1 MNDELRNNLSLK
13 RPERAIDKEEPWSDD
28 KLERKKVAQALTNL
42 VSRQSEP
49 LVVSLHGDWGTGK
62 TFLLKRWQH
71 DLGRNNNFKS
81 IYFNAWEDDFHGD
94 PLVAII
100 GQLSDALDDV
110 PYKTIIEKVKKSAKP
125 LLAQSALG
133 VIAKTTGINLHEALE
148 KIANGALTQY
158 SKQQES
164 KKELKEQ
171 LNNLSEKVKKETGN
185 PLVFIIDEL
194 DRCRP
199 TFAIELLERVKHIFD
214 IPDIVFVLGVNR
226 GELCKAIS
234 SVYGE
239 IDSDVYLRRFF
250 DMEFTIPESNAEV
263 FCLYLI
269 YEYKLQDYFDK
280 LTSKAKNKIHQHDCS
295 VFSTFFPKFCSYLG
309 LSLRDI
315 DYCIRS
321 ITFVGKTIKER
332 HSMQPTLVGILIIL
346 RLKNPILYRNFV
358 QEKSLAGAVMDYLD
372 EQTRKKGLHDQSI
385 NEYMTIIETH
395 LYTIKGSLYYGD
407 PGKSNSF
414 SQLELLLENKALT
427 HPEYLSKK
435 TQGANKERVAKLI
448 GIAED
453 LDANRGVFDPSI
465 GYLSSIIELVA
476 ISQK

>member
-250 DMEFTIPESNAEV
+250 DMEFTIPESNVES
-263 FCLYLI
+263 FCHYLI
-269 YEYKLQDYFDK
+269 YEYKLKDYFNE
-280 LTSKAKNKIHQHDCS
+280 LTSNAKNEIHQHDFS
-295 VFSTFFPKFCSYLG
+295 VFSNFFPKFCNYLK

-321 ITFVGKTIKER
+321 IAFVGKTIEER

-346 RLKNPILYRNFV
+346 RLKNPILYRDFV
-358 QEKSLAGAVMDYLD
+358 QGKSFAGAVMDYLD
-372 EQTRKKGLHDQSI
+372 EQTRKKELQDRYI
-385 NEYMTIIETH
+385 NKYMTIIEAH
-395 LYTIKGSLYYGD
+395 LYTIRGSLYSGD
-407 PGKSNSF
+407 SDEPSSF
-414 SQLELLLENKALT
+414 SQLKLRLENKALT

-435 TQGANKERVAKLI
+435 TQGASKERATELIEIVSGLGAKEEFL
-448 GIAED
+448 D
-453 LDANRGVFDPSI
+453 LSVWD
-465 GYLSSIIELVA
+465 LSSIIELVA